1 MNFLAKN
8 LRGTGVAVVT
18 PFNED
23 FSIDTKSIIR
33 LVDFLIE
40 NGVDYI
46 VVQGTTGE
54 SSTLNKSERNL
65 SRTAFVNA
73 NKGRVPMILGLGS
86 NDTLSIV
93 NDLRSSQF
101 SGFSA
106 ILSVTP
112 FYNKPSQNGLYKHYS
127 AISKASPLPIIL
139 YNVPSRTG
147 VNMLAKTTI
156 EIASNHSN
164 IIGIKEACGD
174 LNQVKQLIEKRPKD
188 FMIISGDDDGV
199 ISVAAGCIPKYFTE
213 IIRLALNKN
222 EDLSQK
228 KLNQI
233 QLLLKLLFAEGNPSG
248 IKSALSSMNLC
259 KNVLRLPL
267 TKVGKDLDL
276 NIKKT
281 ITSIYKQQ

>member
-1 MNFLAKN
+1 MNY
-8 LRGTGVAVVT
+8 LR
-18 PFNED
+18 
-23 FSIDTKSIIR
+23 
-33 LVDFLIE
+33 LCFLISLIFCSCE
-40 NGVDYI
+40 NKEIKPNII
-46 VVQGTTGE
+46 VFIADDVSWDDIGIYGNSQV
-54 SSTLNKSERNL
+54 STPNIDE
-65 SRTAFVNA
+65 
-73 NKGRVPMILGLGS
+73 LGS
-86 NDTLSIV
+86 NGLVFHNAYLTTSSCSPSRNSIITGRYPHNTGAPELHSQPPMDMKTFIFELKESGYFTV
-93 NDLRSSQF
+93 SSGKF
-101 SGFSA
+101 HMGDYARKSFDIIHEGR
-106 ILSVTP
+106 
-112 FYNKPSQNGLYKHYS
+112 KDNGL
-127 AISKASPLPIIL
+127 
-139 YNVPSRTG
+139 G
-147 VNMLAKTTI
+147 GEAKWV
-156 EIASNHSN
+156 SS
-164 IIGIKEACGD
+164 
-174 LNQVKQLIEKRPKD
+174 IEKRPKD
-188 FMIISGDDDGV
+188 FMIISGDDETAVKTVLLGGDGV